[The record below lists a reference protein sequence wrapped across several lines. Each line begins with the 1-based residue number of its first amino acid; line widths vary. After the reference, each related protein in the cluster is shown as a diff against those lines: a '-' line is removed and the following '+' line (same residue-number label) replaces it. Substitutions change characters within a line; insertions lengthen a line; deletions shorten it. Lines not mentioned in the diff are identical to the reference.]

1 MSREPRTRRRVG
13 LARAALVA
21 VIGLVGLVAAPGT
34 ASAQDGVVTPLFE
47 CVTKLHGADGWTA
60 LLGYSNSSKTP
71 VTVPVGPDNVLRPS
85 ARNGEQPTVF
95 QPGTHRGEFTVA
107 FKTGNSVSWT
117 VGGLSVSATMNTKR
131 CPDPTELPAEGNGTG
146 PAIVLLGAGVVG
158 AIALHRARRR
168 ALGTP
173 VRAAG
178 DRDDA

>member
-13 LARAALVA
+13 LARATLVA

-60 LLGYSNSSKTP
+60 LLGYSNSSNAP
-71 VTVPVGPDNVLRPS
+71 VTWAVGPNNVLRPS

-117 VGGLSVSATMNTKR
+117 VGGLSVSATMNSKR
-131 CPDPTELPAEGNGTG
+131 CPAPTELPAEGNGTG
-146 PAIVLLGAGVVG
+146 PAIVLVGAGVVG

-168 ALGTP
+168 APAPG
-173 VRAAG
+173 VRTEEG
-178 DRDDA
+178 RDDA